1 MRGFFQN
8 FLQVIALLFRELF
21 IFDTQL
27 VTHSITEYIKKVTG
41 NTQCPFCCFITQNDR
56 KGYAKA
62 LGKPVLLIG
71 ICLLFSGVLAV
82 ILPKDYVISIAVI
95 FIAVISGIWMYKI
108 QKIFS

>member
-1 MRGFFQN
+1 MIGFSIMMWFSS
-8 FLQVIALLFRELF
+8 ALL
-21 IFDTQL
+21 IFF
-27 VTHSITEYIKKVTG
+27 SISLLKGNYSSVHGKVFET
-41 NTQCPFCCFITQNDR
+41 TNDK